1 MWAKF
6 GQKVGSMFMGKT
18 PKNKMTIAKFKA
30 KKNLNKIKSGF
41 KKASKKAISLTDKY
55 PKTTFATGLGGAGA
69 LYGNTEGARVRQNQI
84 IEMQKISKERKTRK
98 ISKQEINQRLARA
111 KQSKREFTWI

>member
-30 KKNLNKIKSGF
+30 KKNNKIKSDF
-41 KKASKKAISLTDKY
+41 KKAEKNYKFNRQIS
-55 PKTTFATGLGGAGA
+55 
-69 LYGNTEGARVRQNQI
+69 
-84 IEMQKISKERKTRK
+84 
-98 ISKQEINQRLARA
+98 
-111 KQSKREFTWI
+111 

>member
-55 PKTTFATGLGGAGA
+55 PKTTFATGLVGAGA

-84 IEMQKISKERKTRK
+84 IEMQKAGIVATVAAPKA
-98 ISKQEINQRLARA
+98 IFLGAGYLAG
-111 KQSKREFTWI
+111 KDKDKDK